1 MLYCIGLGKPEDTYH
16 RYILNCDDHWYEA
29 STFKSFNFT
38 KEDVERI
45 IQQLKKHFQ
54 SKVFVLDMNGNIVL
68 DTNTNK
74 NALTEASAV
83 KASGL
88 KLKIRV

>member
-1 MLYCIGLGKPEDTYH
+1 MLYCIGLGSPEDTYQ
-16 RYILNCDDHWYEA
+16 RYVLNCDDRWYEA
-29 STFKSFNFT
+29 STFKSFDFT

-45 IQQLKKHFQ
+45 IQQLKKHYQ
-54 SKVFVLDMNGNIVL
+54 TKVYVLDMNGNVVL
-68 DTNTNK
+68 DTNKNK
-74 NALTEASAV
+74 NMLVEASAA